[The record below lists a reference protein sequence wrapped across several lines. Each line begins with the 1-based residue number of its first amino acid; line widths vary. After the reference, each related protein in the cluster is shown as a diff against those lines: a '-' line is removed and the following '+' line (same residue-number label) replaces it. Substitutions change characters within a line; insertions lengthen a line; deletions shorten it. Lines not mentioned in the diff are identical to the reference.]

1 MEHAPLV
8 LQGWKTSDFNI
19 QEFTKKKC
27 SLTKNKHPG

>member
-19 QEFTKKKC
+19 QEFTKKKK
-27 SLTKNKHPG
+27 KNAP

>member
-19 QEFTKKKC
+19 QEFTKKKKKM
-27 SLTKNKHPG
+27 LLNQE

>member
-19 QEFTKKKC
+19 QEFTKKK
-27 SLTKNKHPG
+27 KNAP